1 MQKTARSLCRCLFP
15 QETERLLRN
24 AVKSAADGLPPILVS
39 TSDTIS
45 CYDFALTTRQV
56 FSDVTGRYVDFPLNG
71 TTDIIVNVVCNIQL
85 FRDTMLILWNQTLG
99 ILHGILPIPVTF
111 SANVYLDYNE
121 DCTIDTAR
129 AFAQIPTNIANL
141 LYLHFGYPAPF
152 ATIL

>member
-1 MQKTARSLCRCLFP
+1 
-15 QETERLLRN
+15 
-24 AVKSAADGLPPILVS
+24 VS

-71 TTDIIVNVVCNIQL
+71 TTDIIVNV
-85 FRDTMLILWNQTLG
+85 TLG
-99 ILHGILPIPVTF
+99 ILHGILPIPVIF